1 MVKRILSFFLL
12 PILFYLISVPALAED
27 RKTVWLTDPDA
38 VCGSDYTPSF
48 QLAAKLDAIF
58 AGDAGIYYDKF
69 CTELVDTTLGLSAV
83 RNNGIRKYVGS
94 AGEKAVETGTSC
106 WIYANGVYYTLF
118 GETTGSGEAGENSEM
133 LNLRQTATRSM
144 CYENFLAWGVRQ
156 GLGALIRASGHS
168 MILLAYD
175 EDTITVL
182 DGNGN
187 GSGLVAIRVIPWE
200 KASGYI
206 SYIIQP
212 KEDFY
217 TDLARSGKCGEN
229 AGWVVD
235 EEGTLTI
242 FGTGEITCP
251 GWKSFQDSIRTL
263 VVENGN
269 LHIGS
274 SLFCQR
280 SRLEQIIFEGT
291 APTFAPN
298 AFLGVTARVQYPA
311 TQFGWTAD
319 MLQNYGG
326 RLTWE
331 PYGMTELK
339 ITCQPE
345 TVSVPSGANAEVS
358 IAAEGDGLTY
368 TWYTKNSG
376 DTVYI
381 KSSVTGSVYGVTMCD
396 AVKDRQVL
404 CVVKDQYG
412 NSVISQRALLRMDVA
427 AAASGSTADS
437 P

>member
-1 MVKRILSFFLL
+1 MAKRILSVFILL
-12 PILFYLISVPALAED
+12 PVLFYLISFSALAAD
-27 RKTVWLTDPDA
+27 SKTIWITDPGS
-38 VCGSDYTPSF
+38 VCGSDHTRSPV
-48 QLAAKLDAIF
+48 LAAKLDAII
-58 AGDAGIYYDKF
+58 AGDAGIYSNKS
-69 CTELVDTTLGLSAV
+69 CTNLVDTTLGLSAV
-83 RNNGIRKYVGS
+83 RNNGIAKYVG
-94 AGEKAVETGTSC
+94 APGEMALETGTSC

-156 GLGALIRASGHS
+156 GVGALIRASGHS
-168 MILLAYD
+168 MILLGYD
-175 EDTITVL
+175 EDTVTVL

-200 KASGYI
+200 KAPGYV

-217 TDLARSGKCGEN
+217 TDLARTGKCGEN
-229 AGWVVD
+229 ASWVVD

-263 VVENGN
+263 VVENGD

-274 SLFCQR
+274 SLFCQC

-291 APTFAPN
+291 APTFASN
-298 AFLGVTARVQYPA
+298 AFLGVTAKAQYPA
-311 TQFGWTAD
+311 TRFGWTAD

-331 PYGMTELK
+331 PYGMTEL
-339 ITCQPE
+339 IIMRQPE
-345 TVSVPSGANAEVS
+345 SVSAACGASAEVS
-358 IAAEGDGLTY
+358 IAAQGDGLTY
-368 TWYTKNSG
+368 TWYTKAPG
-376 DTVYI
+376 DGIFI
-381 KSSVTGSVYGVTMCD
+381 KSSVTGSVYSVTMSD
-396 AVKDRQVL
+396 TVKDRLVL

-412 NSVISQRALLRMDVA
+412 NYIISQSALLRMENPDTY
-427 AAASGSTADS
+427 SKEE
-437 P
+437 PC